1 VSSNW
6 INVFGREERMKGFAL
21 LVAALAGAALLYVTT
36 AVGGPQAGPTR
47 AEFNALKKQVA
58 LLKKDDTAV
67 KGVLTTCFA
76 GAVPTASYDGYE
88 YRAPDGSTIV
98 VSAIDIVDPGD
109 TPTMYLLDVGQAC
122 AGAVNEAKL
131 NMHLKVLRPATTPR

>member
-1 VSSNW
+1 
-6 INVFGREERMKGFAL
+6 MKGFAL

-58 LLKKDDTAV
+58 VLKKDDATIQAV
-67 KGVLTTCFA
+67 LGTCFT
-76 GAVPTASYDGYE
+76 GAVPAASYDGYE
-88 YRAPDGSTIV
+88 YRAADGSTTI
-98 VSAIDIVDPGD
+98 VSALDIVDPGD

-122 AGAVNEAKL
+122 AGVINAAKL
-131 NMHLKVLRPATTPR
+131 NIRLKVFRPATTQR

>member
-1 VSSNW
+1 
-6 INVFGREERMKGFAL
+6 MKGFAL

-58 LLKKDDTAV
+58 VLKKDDAAFQ
-67 KGVLTTCFA
+67 GVLATCFT
-76 GAVPTASYDGYE
+76 GAVPGARYAGYE
-88 YRAPDGSTIV
+88 YRADDGSTVIT
-98 VSAIDIVDPGD
+98 SALDIVDPGD

-122 AGAVNEAKL
+122 ASVINAAKL
-131 NMHLKVLRPATTPR
+131 NIHGFKLLRPAATQR